1 MKKRN
6 IIILLGAGALIILW
20 AAFRPE
26 NLFINQKVNEGV
38 PTASA
43 AAPTPSEGMA
53 GPTTLFTGQFHSGV
67 HETSGIATILQ
78 LPDGKRILRL
88 TNFKTSNGPDVHVY
102 LVAANDV
109 TDNDTVKRVGFLQLG
124 PIKGNEGDQ
133 NYDLPADADLTKYRA
148 ATIWCERFSVNFGT
162 APLAQGATSE
172 TTATLL

>member
-6 IIILLGAGALIILW
+6 MLILAGVGLVVVLW

-26 NLFINQKVNEGV
+26 KLFINQKVNEGL

-43 AAPTPSEGMA
+43 AGRESA
-53 GPTTLFTGQFHSGV
+53 GNAAAPTTLLAGQFHSGV
-67 HETSGIATILQ
+67 HETSGTATILQ
-78 LPDGKRILRL
+78 LPDGKKILRL

-109 TDNDTVKRVGFLQLG
+109 TDNDTVKKAGFLQLG
-124 PIKGNEGDQ
+124 SIKGNEGDQ
-133 NYDLPADADLTKYRA
+133 NYDLPADADLAKYRA

-162 APLAQGATSE
+162 APLVQP
-172 TTATLL
+172 